1 MDEVKLISNAINY
14 INQNKKEFIAQCT
27 DGIEAQQNKVAVF
40 TAGMSGVGKTEFGQF
55 LKEQDPNLLHID
67 TDTIRD
73 FFKPV
78 GYTGQ
83 NSNTFQKPASKGFSK
98 LFDYAL
104 KKGLSIILD
113 SNLSNI
119 SKATENID
127 RLLNKGYKVELYYL
141 YNNPAVCYEYAIKR
155 EVVTNRKVPYDIF
168 TKSNIDSFSTVITLK
183 QQYNGKITLNYLDK
197 RDDTLYKDIDSDKL
211 IEKIG
216 GYFDI
221 K

>member
-1 MDEVKLISNAINY
+1 
-14 INQNKKEFIAQCT
+14 
-27 DGIEAQQNKVAVF
+27 
-40 TAGMSGVGKTEFGQF
+40 
-55 LKEQDPNLLHID
+55 
-67 TDTIRD
+67 
-73 FFKPV
+73 
-78 GYTGQ
+78 
-83 NSNTFQKPASKGFSK
+83 
-98 LFDYAL
+98 
-104 KKGLSIILD
+104 
-113 SNLSNI
+113 LSNI

-168 TKSNIDSFSTVITLK
+168 TKSNIDSFNTVVTLK

-197 RDDTLYKDIDSDKL
+197 RDDTLYKDIDSAKL
-211 IEKIG
+211 IEQLG